1 MARSVK
7 APAVRRAELLD
18 AANQL
23 FQTKGYA
30 VTTVDDIVQAVGVAK
45 GTFYYYFKSK
55 EAILT
60 ALVDQLMQKMVIGSQ
75 QIADKPDLN
84 AIEKIVEIA
93 KLQGKMMEKEEFVVI
108 QMYLPENQKLN
119 DKVNVE
125 VVLLFSPIW
134 AAVVEQ
140 GNREG
145 VFQVEDPLSTCQFIL
160 AASQFMTGNHNF
172 HWTEEQQAAH
182 SRAMMI
188 FVERAFGA
196 KPNTL
201 IDVMLNTY
209 LPEQNGQKKMGALMD
224 MMPKLK
230 KTGDS

>member
-1 MARSVK
+1 MIRSVK
-7 APAVRRAELLD
+7 APEVRRAELLN

-30 VTTVDDIVQAVGVAK
+30 TTTVDDIVQAVGVAK

-60 ALVDQLMQKMVIGSQ
+60 ALVDQLVQEMVIGSQ
-75 QIADKPDLN
+75 QIADNPNLN

-93 KLQGKMMEKEEFVVI
+93 KLQAKMMEKEELVVI
-108 QMYLPENQKLN
+108 QMYLPDNQELN
-119 DKVNVE
+119 EKVNVE

-134 AAVVEQ
+134 ASVVEQ

-160 AASQFMTGNHNF
+160 AASQFMTNHNF
-172 HWTEEQQAAH
+172 HWTEEQQATH
-182 SRAMMI
+182 SRAMLI
-188 FVERAFGA
+188 LVERVFGA
-196 KPNTL
+196 RPNAL
-201 IDVMLNTY
+201 IDVVLHNY
-209 LPEQNGQKKMGALMD
+209 LPEQNNQKKMGALMD
-224 MMPKLK
+224 MIPKLK
-230 KTGDS
+230 KTERS

>member
-7 APAVRRAELLD
+7 APEVRRAELLNT
-18 AANQL
+18 ANQL

-30 VTTVDDIVQAVGVAK
+30 TTTVDDIVQAVGVAK

-55 EAILT
+55 EALLS
-60 ALVDQLMQKMVIGSQ
+60 ALVDQFIQKLLSASQ
-75 QIADKPDLN
+75 QIIDNPDLD
-84 AIEKIVEIA
+84 ATEKIVEIVN
-93 KLQGKMMEKEEFVVI
+93 LQGKMMKEEQYVVM
-108 QMYLPENQKLN
+108 QMYLPENQALT

-125 VVLLFSPIW
+125 PVLLFSPVL

-140 GNREG
+140 GNHEG

-160 AASQFMTGNHNF
+160 AASQFMTNHNF
-172 HWTEEQQAAH
+172 HWTEEQRAAH
-182 SRAMMI
+182 SRAMLI

-201 IDVMLNTY
+201 IDVMLKLNEFNY
-209 LPEQNGQKKMGALMD
+209 IQEQQMKK
-224 MMPKLK
+224 
-230 KTGDS
+230 

>member
-1 MARSVK
+1 MTRSIK
-7 APAVRRAELLD
+7 APEVRRAELLN

-23 FQTKGYA
+23 FQSKGYA
-30 VTTVDDIVQAVGVAK
+30 TTTVEEIAQAVGVAK

-60 ALVDQLMQKMVIGSQ
+60 ALVDQLIQKMLIGSQ
-75 QIADKPDLN
+75 QIADQPNLN

-108 QMYLPENQKLN
+108 QMHLPENQALN

-134 AAVVEQ
+134 ASVVAQ

-160 AASQFMTGNHNF
+160 AASQFMTNHNF
-172 HWTEEQQAAH
+172 HWIEEQQAAH
-182 SRAMMI
+182 SRAMLI
-188 FVERAFGA
+188 LVERVFGT

-201 IDVMLNTY
+201 IDAILNNY
-209 LPEQNGQKKMGALMD
+209 LPEQNNQKKMGALMD
-224 MMPKLK
+224 MIPKLK
-230 KTGDS
+230 KTEHS